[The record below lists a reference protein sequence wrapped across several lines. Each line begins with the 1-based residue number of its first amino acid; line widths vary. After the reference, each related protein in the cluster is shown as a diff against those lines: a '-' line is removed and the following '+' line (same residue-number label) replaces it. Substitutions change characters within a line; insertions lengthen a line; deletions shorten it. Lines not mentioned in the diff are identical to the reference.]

1 MTYQLTRESL
11 IESLADETTTLCI
24 HGTWGAG
31 KTHLW
36 RDVEKNAL
44 PDRWKGRVA
53 YASAFGAN
61 SLAEIKQR
69 ACLSAAESY
78 VNRPLATPTIVQGLR
93 DRYPARLDSIGRCIA
108 RLTTRLGE
116 EWTSLMRLFGRT
128 GPLAEANAPYL
139 ARVMTSLVTDG
150 FFNQKLVVLDDVE
163 RLGKDLP
170 LDTLI
175 GWVDYLTQSRQ
186 CKVLLIL
193 NEDAI
198 QGEEQT
204 AAWGRYRE
212 KVIDRNVALTITPA
226 DAVRLASDGLI
237 LADVDG
243 VVRDAEVLQLTNI
256 RVIKRAL
263 AILGRL
269 DKKFGIL
276 SRGLERAAA
285 SSIVMLTAAHYNAIP
300 EGPDITYIL
309 GRGEFAAFA
318 EAQNGGDEQQRQW
331 AALLSRYH
339 WSHVDDFDRA
349 VVKLLRTGLVDSEL
363 FESHFTS
370 WERDLRIEGA
380 RSRLR
385 NAGDVIHR
393 NFSRTDQDALEA
405 LMGLLPDVPLYGL
418 ADILGVLALLHGLGH
433 DTQAAEFRNQ
443 WLEFL
448 RRGDIRMS
456 EDGFE
461 SSIQSIGNLDNELI
475 SKTREILKSQT
486 KLPGLSEVLMSIRRE
501 RGWSERD
508 IVVLR
513 AATVDD
519 YVVMLTRLTGEDLYD
534 VLQQCLQWV
543 PNPPEGTRESMDQ
556 FVQACRIVSS
566 RNSTN
571 RYALRNLFGRYQ
583 IRQLLDDIPAGGGEG
598 ERY

>member
-24 HGTWGAG
+24 HGAWGAG

-36 RDVEKNAL
+36 REVERNAL

-53 YASAFGAN
+53 YASVFGAN

-78 VNRPLATPTIVQGLR
+78 VNRPLTTPTIVQELR
-93 DRYPARLDSIGRCIA
+93 NRYPARMEAVGRYIT

-150 FFNQKLVVLDDVE
+150 FFNQRLVVLDDIE
-163 RLGKDLP
+163 RLGKDLSI
-170 LDTLI
+170 DALI

-198 QGEEQT
+198 QAEDQR
-204 AAWGRYRE
+204 AAWSRYRE
-212 KVIDRNVALTITPA
+212 KVVDRDVALTVTPA

-237 LADVDG
+237 LTDIEG

-263 AILGRL
+263 AILERL
-269 DKKFGIL
+269 DAKFDIAN
-276 SRGLERAAA
+276 RGLERAAA

-300 EGPDITYIL
+300 DGPDITYIL
-309 GRGEFAAFA
+309 GRGEFAAFV

-349 VVKLLRTGLVDSEL
+349 VVKLLDTGLIDSEL

-370 WERDLRIEGA
+370 WEQDLRIEGA

-385 NAGDVIHR
+385 AAGDVVHR
-393 NFSRTDQDALEA
+393 NFSRTDQEALDALV
-405 LMGLLPDVPLYGL
+405 GLLSDVSLYGL
-418 ADILGVLALLHGLGH
+418 ADILTVLALLHALGH
-433 DTQAAEFRNQ
+433 EPQAAEFRSR
-443 WLEFL
+443 WLERL

-461 SSIQSIGNLDNELI
+461 SSIQSIGNLDEELI
-475 SKTREILKSQT
+475 SKTREILKSRAE
-486 KLPGLSEVLMSIRRE
+486 LPGLSEVLMSIRRD

-508 IVVLR
+508 IAVLR
-513 AATVDD
+513 AATIDD
-519 YVVMLTRLTGEDLYD
+519 YVAMLTTLTNEDLHD

-543 PNPPEGTRESMDQ
+543 PNPPEGTRESMER
-556 FVQACRIVSS
+556 FVQACRIVAS
-566 RNSTN
+566 RSATN
-571 RYALRNLFGRYQ
+571 RYALKNLFGRYHVGH
-583 IRQLLDDIPAGGGEG
+583 LLDEAPNGNGDGAV
-598 ERY
+598 

>member
-11 IESLADETTTLCI
+11 IESLVDETTTLCI
-24 HGTWGAG
+24 HGAWGAG

-36 RDVEKNAL
+36 REVEKNAL
-44 PDRWKGRVA
+44 PERWKGRIA
-53 YASAFGAN
+53 YASVFGAN

-69 ACLSAAESY
+69 AWLSAAESY
-78 VNRPLATPTIVQGLR
+78 INRPLATPTIVRRLR
-93 DRYPARLDSIGRCIA
+93 DRYPADFDAVARRIGEFKKRF
-108 RLTTRLGE
+108 GE

-163 RLGKDLP
+163 RLGKDLSI
-170 LDTLI
+170 DALI

-198 QGEEQT
+198 QDDQR
-204 AAWGRYRE
+204 AAWNRYRE
-212 KVIDRNVALTITPA
+212 KVIDRDVALTVTPA
-226 DAVRLASDGLI
+226 EAVRLASEGI
-237 LADVDG
+237 ALADFEG
-243 VVRDAEVLQLTNI
+243 VVRDAEALQLTNI

-263 AILGRL
+263 AILERL
-269 DKKFGIL
+269 DHKFEIVR
-276 SRGLERAAA
+276 RGLERAAA
-285 SSIVMLTAAHYNAIP
+285 SSVVMLTAAHYNAIP
-300 EGPDITYIL
+300 GGPDIAYIL
-309 GRGEFAAFA
+309 GRGEFAAFV
-318 EAQNGGDEQQRQW
+318 EAQNDGDEQERKW

-349 VVKLLRTGLVDSEL
+349 VVKLLDTGLVDVEL
-363 FESHFTS
+363 FDGHFAS
-370 WERDLRIEGA
+370 WERDIQIEGA

-385 NAGDVIHR
+385 TAGNVVHR
-393 NFSRTDQDALEA
+393 NFSRTDQEALDA

-418 ADILGVLALLHGLGH
+418 ADILNILALLHGLDH
-433 DTQAAEFRNQ
+433 DAQAAEFRNQ
-443 WLEFL
+443 WLELL

-461 SSIQSIGNLDNELI
+461 SSIQSLGNLDEELI
-475 SKTREILKSQT
+475 ARTREVLKSRAE
-486 KLPGLSEVLMSIRRE
+486 LPGLSEVLMSIRRSG
-501 RGWSERD
+501 GWSERD

-519 YVVMLTRLTGEDLYD
+519 YVAMLTTFANDDLHD
-534 VLQQCLQWV
+534 VLHQCMQWV
-543 PNPPEGTRESMDQ
+543 SNPPDGARESVER
-556 FVQACRIVSS
+556 FVQACRIVAS
-566 RNSTN
+566 RSSTN

-583 IRQLLDDIPAGGGEG
+583 VRHLLDEVQDGSGGGQ
-598 ERY
+598 